1 MRHRVSNKHLGLPTD
16 QRLAVIK
23 SLVAGVLEHGGVT
36 TTEQRAK
43 QALPVLEKVITMA
56 REDNLANRRLVRRWI
71 PIGSVIL
78 TMSKYMNVTV
88 LVPEIDN
95 TNGKSGPYRLKG
107 ADRRPYGELLIKK
120 LFEKIGPLFSDRN
133 GGYVRITRLGGV
145 STKSAKGVLTIRA
158 ARRGDAASMVR
169 LELVE
174 QLED

>member
-16 QRLAVIK
+16 QRLAVIR

-43 QALPVLEKVITMA
+43 QAMPVLEKVITMA

-71 PIGSVIL
+71 PMGKVIE
-78 TMSKYMNVTV
+78 TKRHYMNVTG
-88 LVPEIDN
+88 LVPEIDS
-95 TNGKSGPYRLKG
+95 TKSGPFRLKG
-107 ADRRPYGELLIKK
+107 SERRPYGEILIKK
-120 LFEKIGPLFSDRN
+120 LFEKIGPMFSDRN
-133 GGYVRITRLGGV
+133 GGYTRITRLGGV
-145 STKSAKGVLTIRA
+145 STKSSKGVLTIRA